1 MYRSNC
7 KYVKQKYAILT
18 DLLIQIFFLDLC
30 MLREIIS
37 KDWYVVVS
45 LVSLIIILMAKKI
58 DALRF
63 SAFLKLLSNTN
74 YLRIYLKEHSFFDRF
89 DSLLFINFCMN
100 FVVFGWILY
109 QFIVEPVTMN
119 LVLFTQLFSIVSVFI
134 LLKISLE
141 LFLGYVLD
149 LYTLFNILTF
159 QQISSY
165 NFVGL
170 TLLPLNALVVFG
182 FDFAPWAIILSVS
195 LTLLIVIS
203 GMVKTVQSN
212 LNMLLNNFLYFILY
226 LCTFEIGPY
235 LVLYKV
241 LM

>member
-1 MYRSNC
+1 M
-7 KYVKQKYAILT
+7 KQKYAILT

-159 QQISSY
+159 QQKSSY

>member
-74 YLRIYLKEHSFFDRF
+74 YLRIYLKEHSFYDRF